1 MPVWEVAQ
9 CRIEDQAPVVTWEIT
24 SETHRLRC
32 FSFNHCGPGIIV
44 GRQNNSV
51 GIRQKVVDVR
61 YTKFQNGSARNYLRR
76 PSFWT
81 TVL

>member
-1 MPVWEVAQ
+1 MQNRRSGAS
-9 CRIEDQAPVVTWEIT
+9 RDLGNYLGDAP
-24 SETHRLRC
+24 SLLL
-32 FSFNHCGPGIIV
+32 SFNHCGPGAIK

-51 GIRQKVVDVR
+51 GIRQKVVDVP